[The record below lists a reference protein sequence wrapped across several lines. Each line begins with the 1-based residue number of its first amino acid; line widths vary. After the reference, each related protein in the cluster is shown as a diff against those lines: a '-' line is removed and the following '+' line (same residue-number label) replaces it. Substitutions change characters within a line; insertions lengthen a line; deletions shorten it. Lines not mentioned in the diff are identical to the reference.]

1 VSPRVALIVLLA
13 FQLVIGSLLQATQ
26 ASAQG
31 SGAAHA
37 AAQVAMHLDGH
48 ANAKVVA
55 GTGADCP
62 MHNATRDTTHPAGS
76 SKQDPNNHGP
86 AGSHDCCH
94 ANACQCH
101 CVQTPAAVDLQGL
114 NVPSS
119 AVALPS
125 LANAQFVAP
134 RIDEFLRPPIA

>member
-1 VSPRVALIVLLA
+1 VLLA
-13 FQLVIGSLLQATQ
+13 FQLMIGSLLQATQ

-31 SGAAHA
+31 SGVAHA

-55 GTGADCP
+55 GTAAGADCP

-76 SKQDPNNHGP
+76 SKQDSNNHGP